1 MTSVRQSYQVRIG
14 NIRIGCGQPI
24 AVQSMT
30 NTTTAEV
37 AETVAQVVE
46 LAQAGSELVRFTVK
60 DEDDARAVP
69 HIVEGVRRAGVD
81 VPIVGDFHYN
91 GHLLLSKYPDCAQ
104 ALDKYRINP
113 GNVGVGAHHDDN
125 FRTMVEIAV
134 KNDKAVRI
142 GANGGSIDQE
152 LLARLIEED
161 RQAAKP
167 VGAQQ
172 VFLNT
177 LVESVISSADRSV
190 EYGLKPERIV
200 LSAKVSR
207 VSDVV
212 AVYRMLAQRCRYAL
226 HVGLTEAGGGS
237 QGTVSSAVAMGI
249 LLAEGIGDTIRVSL
263 TPGPGESRTREV
275 QVAYEIL
282 QSLGLRSYYPQVVSC
297 PGCGRTNRQLHQ
309 ELAAKVSAYLRQQVR
324 TWREEGYQGC
334 ENLKVAVMGCVVNG
348 PGEARDAHL
357 GISLPGKGE
366 QPAAPVF
373 ADGKKWKTL
382 RGQDLE
388 QQFLQ
393 CINEYVASHWAQNKV
408 SEA

>member
-1 MTSVRQSYQVRIG
+1 MADKRRSQTVQIG
-14 NIRIGCGQPI
+14 NISIGGGSPI
-24 AVQSMT
+24 RVQSMT
-30 NTTTAEV
+30 NTTTADV
-37 AETVAQVVE
+37 AETVAQCVE

-69 HIVEGVRRAGVD
+69 HIVEGVRQAGVS
-81 VPIVGDFHYN
+81 VPLVGDFHYN
-91 GHLLLSKYPDCAQ
+91 GHVLLSKYPDCAK

-161 RQAAKP
+161 RQAANP

-177 LVESVISSADRSV
+177 LVESVITSANNAV
-190 EYGLKPERIV
+190 KYGLRPDRIV

-207 VSDVV
+207 VNEVV
-212 AVYRMLAQRCRYAL
+212 EVYRQLARRSDYAL

-237 QGTVSSAVAMGI
+237 QGVVSSAVALGI
-249 LLAEGIGDTIRVSL
+249 LLDEGIGDTIRVSL

-275 QVAYEIL
+275 QVSCEVL
-282 QSLGLRSYYPQVVSC
+282 QALGLRSFFPQVVSC
-297 PGCGRTNRQLHQ
+297 PGCGRTNRALHQ
-309 ELAAKVSAYLRQQVR
+309 ELAAQVSDFLRQRVSVWQAK
-324 TWREEGYQGC
+324 GYAGC

-373 ADGKKWKTL
+373 ADGKKWQTL
-382 RGQDLE
+382 RGDNLRE
-388 QQFLQ
+388 QFLEL
-393 CINEYVASHWAQNKV
+393 IDAYVAEHWAK
-408 SEA
+408 